1 MIKKL
6 LSLLLLST
14 CSTGFDKTKFVRDAQ
29 GSYIITRAGVEFLMR
44 ENSACTIKLNSA
56 IEITAS
62 GDITSSGTVLF
73 SLVEVKSES
82 TAIYRYLHNNTYLA
96 MGLKPTTRL
105 IANTNNVR
113 SVDDVRFELFVPI
126 ASKNS

>member
-1 MIKKL
+1 MIKNL

-14 CSTGFDKTKFVRDAQ
+14 CSTRFDKTKFVRDAQ
-29 GSYIITRAGVEFLMR
+29 GSYIITRAGVEFLIR
-44 ENSACTIKLNSA
+44 ENSTCTIKLNSA
-56 IEITAS
+56 LEITPA
-62 GDITSSGTVLF
+62 GDIMRDGTMLF

-105 IANTNNVR
+105 IANTNNVQ
-113 SVDDVRFELFVPI
+113 SVDDIRFELFVPI
-126 ASKNS
+126 ASKNP